1 MNLQPGS
8 VLGPYRIDVELGR
21 GAMGAVFRA
30 RHLEAQRDVAL
41 KVILRADNPR
51 SVQRFVREA
60 EVVAGLRHPGI
71 VGVHEAG
78 VFGGLPCIAYELVE
92 GGRTLEEAFAEL
104 LLIER
109 VELVVEVA
117 AALAHVHEA
126 GLVHRDV
133 KPGNVLIDDQGRAR
147 LTDFGLVGGEDLER
161 LTRTGGLVGTP
172 AYMAPE
178 QIECEREAIGPHT
191 DVWAL
196 GVLLYEALTQSLPFS
211 GDTAVEVMV
220 RARQSAPTPPSTVCE
235 EGIPRG
241 AEVVC
246 LRALAKAP
254 SKRYPDAGQ
263 FHEALSAVLGG
274 TFRSPARLPVAGVL
288 VLVALGIGG
297 GVISRA
303 LTPASGARATPTQ
316 TPLATGRSSPR
327 DTTAESHTPEG
338 WAGLGRKHLVA
349 GRLEE
354 SLEAW
359 GHVLATDPEH
369 RTALLGAA
377 RANHELGRHRPAL
390 ELLDRLQALDPDHGE
405 TYYKR
410 LNVLFELEGGWRARP
425 DLQREVET
433 TEGLFHRAL
442 VRQRARAFQG
452 ALDDYA
458 TVLEKRPNYGA
469 VYNNRGNL
477 RADLGDYRGS
487 LEDLGEAVR
496 RFGSAQAFLNR
507 ASVFAKLGRSEE
519 ALADAD
525 AALKLEPES
534 VRSHCARA
542 GALRELG
549 RLEAAQRALALGRSL
564 EPQSL
569 RVQIESALLHTARN
583 EIKEAEGVYERML
596 AVDPDHALALNNLAA
611 LYMDHGQPEL
621 AEPLLRKLLAAA
633 PHDATAMSNLAA
645 LLLRRDQVGE
655 AVALSKRATE
665 AEPENL
671 GLGLTYAAALLRSKD
686 PDAVLVEVQRLLNS
700 DPKLGRAYYIRGRA
714 LIVKGQGPAALAA
727 YDQALSLE
735 PDSGEFLQER
745 GTFQLNAGRYREAL
759 EDLERLVEVRPDD
772 KAYTYRGHARLQLQD
787 TPGALEDYKQAIA
800 RNPHSRDALNNLS
813 ALLTQAK
820 RHREA
825 LPYVDTLLELAPEQ
839 ASYWYSRADIHF
851 VLGNFAA
858 AQRDC
863 LKFRELVPEDPDGV
877 FLLGRIYQGL
887 GEHRQALACFEPL
900 IASHPKHG
908 LAVACQAESFQ
919 RLEDWVGAV
928 KSFDHLLSLLKPGTP
943 VTAQIRQARAEAA
956 ARLEAQQKAAEKR

>member
-1 MNLQPGS
+1 M
-8 VLGPYRIDVELGR
+8 
-21 GAMGAVFRA
+21 
-30 RHLEAQRDVAL
+30 
-41 KVILRADNPR
+41 
-51 SVQRFVREA
+51 
-60 EVVAGLRHPGI
+60 
-71 VGVHEAG
+71 
-78 VFGGLPCIAYELVE
+78 
-92 GGRTLEEAFAEL
+92 
-104 LLIER
+104 
-109 VELVVEVA
+109 
-117 AALAHVHEA
+117 
-126 GLVHRDV
+126 
-133 KPGNVLIDDQGRAR
+133 
-147 LTDFGLVGGEDLER
+147 
-161 LTRTGGLVGTP
+161 
-172 AYMAPE
+172 
-178 QIECEREAIGPHT
+178 
-191 DVWAL
+191 
-196 GVLLYEALTQSLPFS
+196 
-211 GDTAVEVMV
+211 
-220 RARQSAPTPPSTVCE
+220 
-235 EGIPRG
+235 
-241 AEVVC
+241 
-246 LRALAKAP
+246 
-254 SKRYPDAGQ
+254 
-263 FHEALSAVLGG
+263 
-274 TFRSPARLPVAGVL
+274 
-288 VLVALGIGG
+288 
-297 GVISRA
+297 
-303 LTPASGARATPTQ
+303 
-316 TPLATGRSSPR
+316 
-327 DTTAESHTPEG
+327 
-338 WAGLGRKHLVA
+338 
-349 GRLEE
+349 
-354 SLEAW
+354 
-359 GHVLATDPEH
+359 
-369 RTALLGAA
+369 
-377 RANHELGRHRPAL
+377 
-390 ELLDRLQALDPDHGE
+390 
-405 TYYKR
+405 
-410 LNVLFELEGGWRARP
+410 
-425 DLQREVET
+425 
-433 TEGLFHRAL
+433 
-442 VRQRARAFQG
+442 
-452 ALDDYA
+452 
-458 TVLEKRPNYGA
+458 
-469 VYNNRGNL
+469 
-477 RADLGDYRGS
+477 
-487 LEDLGEAVR
+487 
-496 RFGSAQAFLNR
+496 
-507 ASVFAKLGRSEE
+507 
-519 ALADAD
+519 
-525 AALKLEPES
+525 
-534 VRSHCARA
+534 
-542 GALRELG
+542 
-549 RLEAAQRALALGRSL
+549 
-564 EPQSL
+564 

-596 AVDPDHALALNNLAA
+596 AFDPDHALALNNLAA

-686 PDAVLVEVQRLLNS
+686 PDAVLVEVHRLLNS

-839 ASYWYSRADIHF
+839 ATYWYSRADIHF